1 MGKIATQA
9 EAASIGGATSSGT
22 QCSTKAK
29 AEELG
34 CDVSGTYTNQQL
46 VQRDDLKRSG
56 INWDPYVGTHSYTD
70 AVLLTDRGSS
80 PTSLMTLLRSLPE
93 KSGVE
98 MTPASK
104 SLKEVKDM
112 VDYVGLGNKV
122 IVAYAL
128 TSLECNDVIRVIR
141 EQGGDAEII
150 FNYPA

>member
-1 MGKIATQA
+1 
-9 EAASIGGATSSGT
+9 
-22 QCSTKAK
+22 
-29 AEELG
+29 
-34 CDVSGTYTNQQL
+34 
-46 VQRDDLKRSG
+46 
-56 INWDPYVGTHSYTD
+56 
-70 AVLLTDRGSS
+70 
-80 PTSLMTLLRSLPE
+80 
-93 KSGVE
+93 